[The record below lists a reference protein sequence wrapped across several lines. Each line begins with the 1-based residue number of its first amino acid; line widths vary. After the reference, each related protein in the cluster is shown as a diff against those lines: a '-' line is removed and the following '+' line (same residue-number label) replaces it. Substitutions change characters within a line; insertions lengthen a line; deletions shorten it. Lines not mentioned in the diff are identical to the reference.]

1 MYIGNKGALAQQGQ
15 NTTGKVCG
23 TFLECPESH
32 HNAHSE
38 M

>member
-15 NTTGKVCG
+15 NTAGKVYG
-23 TFLECPESH
+23 TFLERPENH